1 MSARRED
8 CDRQE
13 EGLGQNHHRFLRGP
27 TADGRDFFVA
37 GIRRL
42 QRAVQ
47 SREQLS
53 SETGTSDSITFEI
66 ESSILVSA
74 LRVSDDGSP
83 DADLILTDSQGNEL
97 PGRGARA
104 LEFDR
109 YDERNGTSFSVVR
122 VFENIG
128 GEYTLEN
135 LGTTTLWLVDDEDS
149 ANKLSG
155 IVWTYL
161 FYIGCCLGSP
171 IGLVGFVLAIM
182 VWTDKRK
189 APDQFVII
197 DDGRVIIGNAQS
209 DMEGDQKP
217 PEAPNPFSNTN
228 RQPPSTISTDASNEK
243 DGESWKSWDEG

>member
-1 MSARRED
+1 MTDRKRAWARITTASSAA
-8 CDRQE
+8 
-13 EGLGQNHHRFLRGP
+13 LL
-27 TADGRDFFVA
+27 
-37 GIRRL
+37 L
-42 QRAVQ
+42 MAVISLWQ
-47 SREQLS
+47 VFDDYNELYNPESNNLVKLEP
-53 SETGTSDSITFEI
+53 GDSITFEI

-74 LRVSDDGSP
+74 LRVSDGGSP

-135 LGTTTLWLVDDEDS
+135 LGATTLWLVDDEDS

-189 APDQFVII
+189 MPDQFVII

-209 DMEGDQKP
+209 DMEDDQNP
-217 PEAPNPFSNTN
+217 PEAPNPFSDTN
-228 RQPPSTISTDASNEK
+228 RQPPSTISTDASKEK